1 MNVVR
6 HFMRAFPKFILIIAI
21 FFLSCNNKHKAEN
34 KIVKPN
40 KTNVDTLRQYDLD
53 DSSKLTLI
61 KDLFYKSNSGHL
73 YQRTIAQVI
82 NYDYPDSLM
91 WKEYFNGT
99 IRQDLDPEM
108 FEQLDGWYAKDK
120 NFIYYYRPVSGGM
133 LISKIDTADINTF
146 RLLAGH
152 YKYAMDKNFF
162 YDEPQIIDGFI
173 PSKTNLKLDKKG
185 RVIEMTY
192 SNKTYKFELVD

>member
-1 MNVVR
+1 
-6 HFMRAFPKFILIIAI
+6 MRAFPKFILITVI
-21 FFLSCNNKHKAEN
+21 FFLSCNNRHKVEN
-34 KIVKPN
+34 KVVKTT

-73 YQRTIAQVI
+73 YQRTIAQII
-82 NYDYPDSLM
+82 NYDHPDSLM

-99 IRQDLDPEM
+99 IPQDLDPKT

-120 NFIYYYRPVSGGM
+120 NFIYFYRPVSGGM
-133 LISKIDTADINTF
+133 LISKIDTADTKTF

-152 YKYAMDKNFF
+152 YKYAMDKNIF
-162 YDEPQIIDGFI
+162 YDESQIIEGFI
-173 PSKTNLKLDKKG
+173 PSKSKLKLDNKG
-185 RVIEMTY
+185 RVVEMTY
-192 SNKTYKFELVD
+192 NNKTFKFEIVE

>member
-1 MNVVR
+1 
-6 HFMRAFPKFILIIAI
+6 MRAFPKFISITAI
-21 FFLSCNNKHKAEN
+21 FFLSCTNKHKAEN

-40 KTNVDTLRQYDLD
+40 KANVDTLHQYDLD

-82 NYDYPDSLM
+82 NNDHPDSLM

-99 IRQDLDPEM
+99 IPQDLDPET

-120 NFIYYYRPVSGGM
+120 NLIYYYRPVSGGM
-133 LISKIDTADINTF
+133 LISKIDTADTRTF
-146 RLLAGH
+146 KLLTGH
-152 YKYAMDKNFF
+152 YKYAMDRNFF
-162 YDEPQIIDGFI
+162 YDETQIIDGFI

-185 RVIEMTY
+185 RVIEMTCN
-192 SNKTYKFELVD
+192 NKTYKFELVD